1 MPSDT
6 FLQGEQ
12 KRTIDDRFRLTLPAE
27 MATEITDDDGN
38 TILVKERYGCLSL
51 WKPSDWNARV
61 EAGVEVIRSKIKAGL
76 LGGRMNEVQRLG
88 RLLSTRSKVI
98 PLANRSRV
106 LIPEG
111 FREFL
116 DVPATNDVM
125 LVGAAICIEI
135 WKPDAWLETLKVD
148 MPEFGDMFKELVG

>member
-27 MATEITDDDGN
+27 MATAVTDDDGN

-51 WKPSDWNARV
+51 WKPSEWNARV
-61 EAGVEVIRSKIKAGL
+61 EAGVDVIKSKIKAGL
-76 LGGRMNEVQRLG
+76 LAGRMNEVQRLG

-98 PLANRSRV
+98 QLANRSRV

-116 DVPATNDVM
+116 DVPATQDVM
-125 LVGAAICIEI
+125 LVGAVICIEI

-148 MPEFGDMFKELVG
+148 MPEFGDMFKELAG